1 MRRTMRVTYSL
12 PTRDYSLS
20 LLYAA
25 LDYARKGYRVFPLH
39 SCTTNGRCTC
49 GQRSCRRPGLHPLIP
64 GLSLATTDPV
74 TIARWWHQY
83 EFANVGLATGDG
95 LLVIEVD
102 PRQGGDLEAFMQFYV
117 VPDTAI
123 ARTSEGCWQLY
134 FTYNPAFVL
143 RATIDKFGPG
153 TRSYGDGCYVVA
165 PPSRSGDD
173 AYSWLNTNALER
185 LPTIF
190 IPTLLSSQIARQSW
204 SPDFHDKETATP
216 AHASSPAARALSSR
230 LIQRPL
236 LWQEL
241 PEQDE

>member
-12 PTRDYSLS
+12 PTRDDSLC

-25 LDYARKGYRVFPLH
+25 LDYARKGYRVFPLYH
-39 SCTTNGRCTC
+39 CTASGLCSC
-49 GQRSCRRPGLHPLIP
+49 GQRGCRRPGQHPLVP
-64 GLSLATTDPV
+64 SLNSATTDPV

-83 EFANVGLATGDG
+83 EFANIGLATGDG
-95 LLVIEVD
+95 LLVLEVD
-102 PRQGGDLEAFMQFYV
+102 PVRSGSLEEFMQLYV

-123 ARTSEGCWQLY
+123 ARTAEGRWQLY

-165 PPSRSGDD
+165 PPSHCGDEV
-173 AYSWLNTNALER
+173 YSWLNTNSPER

-190 IPTLLSSQIARQSW
+190 IPTLLSAQLARQSW
-204 SPDFHDKETATP
+204 SPGSSSTQDRA
-216 AHASSPAARALSSR
+216 ASAPSPAARALSAR
-230 LIQRPL
+230 LVQRPL

-241 PEQDE
+241 PATDD